1 MRIGYKKVYCY
12 SRRYDKRKRNQR
24 AAKRLNHHEGDE
36 FSRRRFLQGTGAGI
50 AAGPLAAGEV
60 PEQTAFQPNARP
72 EKLSDNLFLLEDTC
86 NVYLIRQGDRG
97 LLIDFGSGKMLDFL
111 SDLGVSG
118 IDWILHTHHHRDQA
132 QGDGRAVAQRIP
144 IAAPEHERQFFEG
157 AENFWR
163 NRRVF
168 ELYDMRNDFFS
179 LTKNVPVAAALR
191 DYETFRWRDAE
202 FFVQPT
208 PGHTPGS
215 ITLLTTVD
223 RRKVAFSGDLLHSPG
238 KVQTLYDLQYYYGEH
253 EGVDLSIYSL
263 TELSKLKP
271 ELLCPSHGRPVADP
285 LPGMAELIDKLRD
298 WHHFWY
304 NHPPTSDLQPIAI
317 TPHLIANAETTS
329 SFYAII
335 SDSGKAL
342 FVDYGSASWTFF
354 QVFTRYVDTFD
365 RMRFVEHSIEK
376 LRARHGMKSIDVAM
390 PSHTHDDHLNGFP
403 HLVRRY
409 GTKIWCY
416 QNMVDILQKPRGLN
430 VGCIL
435 GEPIKVDRSFGNKES
450 FKWEEFEF
458 TVVHSPGHTNYQ
470 MAMFATIDNA
480 RVAFT
485 GDAFFNDPGNPDSL
499 RHNLIYRNQV
509 KSGDHRQSIRNILD
523 FEPNIIAPGH
533 GRPFLI
539 NRETALNFEQRA
551 QKQDAFFRALIAD
564 EDSDMGIDP
573 SWISIYP
580 YQIMALPGQTA
591 RIEIRVRNHRPRK
604 TRIQAA
610 LVLPDGWRGA
620 PSRISLTVD
629 AKSEAKTEATISIPA
644 QWSSPLPR
652 VALAL
657 DVMADGKYLGQIAE
671 AVVDVRRQ

>member
-1 MRIGYKKVYCY
+1 VK
-12 SRRYDKRKRNQR
+12 
-24 AAKRLNHHEGDE
+24 HHDQDE
-36 FSRRRFLQGTGAGI
+36 LSRRRFLQGTGTGMV
-50 AAGPLAAGEV
+50 AGPLASNQL
-60 PEQTAFQPNARP
+60 PEISAFQPNAKP

-86 NVYLIRQGDRG
+86 NVYLIRQGDHG
-97 LLIDFGSGKMLDFL
+97 LLIDFGSGRILDFL
-111 SDLGVSG
+111 RDLNISG

-132 QGDGRAVAQRIP
+132 QGDDRAVAQRIP
-144 IAAPEHERQFFEG
+144 IAVPEHERQFFEA

-163 NRRVF
+163 NRRIF

-179 LTKNVPVAAALR
+179 LTRNIPVADALR
-191 DYETFRWRDAE
+191 DYSTFHWRNASI
-202 FFVQPT
+202 FVQPT

-215 ITLLTTVD
+215 LTLVTNVD
-223 RRKVAFSGDLLHSPG
+223 GKTVAFSGDLMHSPG

-271 ELLCPSHGRPVADP
+271 DLLCPSHGRPVPDP
-285 LPGMAELIDKLRD
+285 LPGMTELITKLRD

-304 NHPPTSDLQPIAI
+304 NHPPTSDLQPISI
-317 TPHLIANAETTS
+317 TPRLIANTETTS

-335 SDSGKAL
+335 SNSGKAL

-354 QVFTRYVDTFD
+354 QVFTRYVDTFGH
-365 RMRFVEHSIEK
+365 MRFVEHGIEK
-376 LRARHGMKSIDVAM
+376 LRARHGLKSIDVAM
-390 PSHTHDDHLNGFP
+390 PSHIHDDHLNGFP
-403 HLVRRY
+403 YLARRY

-416 QNMVDILQKPRGLN
+416 RNMVDILQNPRGLN

-435 GEPIKVDRSFGNKES
+435 GERIKVDRSFSNKET

-470 MAMFATIDNA
+470 MAMFATIDGA

-485 GDAFFNDPGNPDSL
+485 GDAFFNDPANPNSL

-509 KSGDHRQSIRNILD
+509 KSGDHAQSIRNILD

-539 NRETALNFEQRA
+539 DREAALNFEERA
-551 QKQDAFFRALIAD
+551 RKQDRFFGELIAD
-564 EDSDMGIDP
+564 PDPDMGIDP

-580 YQIMALPGQTA
+580 YQMTALRGQTVQA
-591 RIEIRVRNHRPRK
+591 EIRVRNYRPR
-604 TRIQAA
+604 TVQIQAA
-610 LVLPDGWRGA
+610 LILPDGWQGR
-620 PSRISLTVD
+620 PPQISLAVA
-629 AKSEAKTEATISIPA
+629 AKSEAKAKATISIPA
-644 QWSSPLPR
+644 NWSNPLPR
-652 VALAL
+652 VAIAL
-657 DVMADGKYLGQIAE
+657 DVIADGKYLGQITE
-671 AVVDVRRQ
+671 AVVDIGKGIA